1 MEPELDISFVP
12 PSPSRRLSKPASLSH
27 CGFAGSG
34 APTAAQPTDPPTPT
48 QPLKMSINAT
58 SSRARLFDVLLNDEQ
73 CAAFA
78 DARRVCQSRAPALRR
93 FVAVLGSIGF
103 RLLDCFTYLVRH
115 LARRRATGSPR
126 AALAVRGR
134 VVGESW
140 RTRSC
145 SRLAQVEMLWA
156 VVLEQRAQGSRADL
170 FPVLLPSRVRS
181 REVRSAAPPLR
192 VEVTGRG
199 SKGRLAGGSCE
210 SCGRCPISRFFPHA
224 GLQDT
229 AGSAG
234 ALRAHRGAGPCI
246 ARDAPV

>member
-1 MEPELDISFVP
+1 MQSIDEVDEPCAW
-12 PSPSRRLSKPASLSH
+12 SPSSISPLSRLPPRAAFPNRLPSSH

-34 APTAAQPTDPPTPT
+34 APTAAQPTHPPTPT

-58 SSRARLFDVLLNDEQ
+58 SGRARLFDVLLNDEQ

-156 VVLEQRAQGSRADL
+156 VVLEQRAHGSREKNCSL
-170 FPVLLPSRVRS
+170 SCS
-181 REVRSAAPPLR
+181 PP
-192 VEVTGRG
+192 
-199 SKGRLAGGSCE
+199 
-210 SCGRCPISRFFPHA
+210 
-224 GLQDT
+224 
-229 AGSAG
+229 GSAPERC
-234 ALRAHRGAGPCI
+234 AQPLPRES
-246 ARDAPV
+246 

>member
-1 MEPELDISFVP
+1 MSNAQRLQTRAECACHVP
-12 PSPSRRLSKPASLSH
+12 PP
-27 CGFAGSG
+27 
-34 APTAAQPTDPPTPT
+34 
-48 QPLKMSINAT
+48 
-58 SSRARLFDVLLNDEQ
+58 
-73 CAAFA
+73 
-78 DARRVCQSRAPALRR
+78 LRR

-181 REVRSAAPPLR
+181 REVRSAAPPRELR
-192 VEVTGRG
+192 SRG
-199 SKGRLAGGSCE
+199 GAPRAGWPAGAARAAGGARSAGFFHARAFRTLRE
-210 SCGRCPISRFFPHA
+210 ALGRCVRTEGLGLASRETRRSDRRRSDLIFCCSHRRAQGRWTRP
-224 GLQDT
+224 T
-229 AGSAG
+229 CRP
-234 ALRAHRGAGPCI
+234 LRARC
-246 ARDAPV
+246 RS

>member
-12 PSPSRRLSKPASLSH
+12 PSPSRAAFPNRLPSSH

-34 APTAAQPTDPPTPT
+34 APTAAHPTHPPTPT

-78 DARRVCQSRAPALRR
+78 DARRVCQSRVPPRLRR

-103 RLLDCFTYLVRH
+103 RLLDFT
-115 LARRRATGSPR
+115 SP
-126 AALAVRGR
+126 AGR
-134 VVGESW
+134 NL
-140 RTRSC
+140 RSC
-145 SRLAQVEMLWA
+145 KRCPLTVAPLRWA
-156 VVLEQRAQGSRADL
+156 
-170 FPVLLPSRVRS
+170 
-181 REVRSAAPPLR
+181 PLQERCATPAR

-199 SKGRLAGGSCE
+199 SKGRLACGSCE

-229 AGSAG
+229 PGSAG
-234 ALRAHRGAGPCI
+234 ALHAHRGAGPCI
-246 ARDAPV
+246 TRDAPV